1 MLRKI
6 FFTALV
12 FVSHITYGADGNV
25 EEWTTIKNGNMWIDS
40 DGNEIQAHG
49 AGFLKVNDTW
59 LVRIGHNNG
68 IPTSICILQ
77 KIL

>member
-25 EEWTTIKNGNMWIDS
+25 EEWTTIKNGN
-40 DGNEIQAHG
+40 
-49 AGFLKVNDTW
+49 V
-59 LVRIGHNNG
+59 
-68 IPTSICILQ
+68 
-77 KIL
+77 